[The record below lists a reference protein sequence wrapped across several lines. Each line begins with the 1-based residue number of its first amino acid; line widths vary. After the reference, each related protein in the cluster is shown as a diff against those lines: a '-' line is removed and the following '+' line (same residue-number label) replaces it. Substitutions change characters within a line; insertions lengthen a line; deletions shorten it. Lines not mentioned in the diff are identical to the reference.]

1 MERAADRSGA
11 GGACVLKQPLL
22 QRQVC
27 GEERRGEGGRGP
39 GPGCSAG
46 EGERRLHLA
55 ALVGLLGCSVGSD
68 SATPW
73 TSPPGS
79 SVRGSSQARMLSGVP
94 FPPPGGLPNPGMEP
108 TSLASPA
115 WQAGSLPLAPLGSL
129 LTGCGSCEGA

>member
-79 SVRGSSQARMLSGVP
+79 SVRGISQARMLQWGAISSSRGSSQPRDGAHISCVSCVAGRFFTSGTTGK
-94 FPPPGGLPNPGMEP
+94 PPYWLWE
-108 TSLASPA
+108 L
-115 WQAGSLPLAPLGSL
+115 
-129 LTGCGSCEGA
+129 